1 MVYFRWFF
9 KLLSYFLLRMS
20 LAMYAAPFD
29 NDTNEINTENHI
41 NKKRTS
47 NNHNKTQKKY
57 PKDYYSDKVN
67 SVLQNIHNIPE
78 NEGGELGDFQ
88 PLPPPTS
95 AGVEQTRL
103 RDSAQQ
109 QEEIKGTNFSQERSM
124 YSSLP
129 ATSQHAMPGNVMMN
143 DTDMQKR
150 FIPNYDS
157 MYKQQTNQAN
167 PNNIPYYSNTAPTS
181 GFQQY
186 TSKSGGDTND
196 VLLEKL
202 NYMIHLLEEQQDERT
217 SNVTEEVILYCFLG
231 IFIIFIVDS
240 FARVGKYTR

>member
-1 MVYFRWFF
+1 
-9 KLLSYFLLRMS
+9 
-20 LAMYAAPFD
+20 
-29 NDTNEINTENHI
+29 
-41 NKKRTS
+41 
-47 NNHNKTQKKY
+47 
-57 PKDYYSDKVN
+57 
-67 SVLQNIHNIPE
+67 
-78 NEGGELGDFQ
+78 
-88 PLPPPTS
+88 
-95 AGVEQTRL
+95 
-103 RDSAQQ
+103 
-109 QEEIKGTNFSQERSM
+109 
-124 YSSLP
+124 
-129 ATSQHAMPGNVMMN
+129 MN

-167 PNNIPYYSNTAPTS
+167 PNNIPYYSNTAPTA